1 MHKLLYFKMF
11 TGNKYLTYDETVTSK
26 LTRSM
31 KENNK
36 EASVKK
42 GSARKRQVKDPH
54 TYTLSPVYE
63 NSH

>member
-1 MHKLLYFKMF
+1 MF

-26 LTRSM
+26 LTHST
-31 KENNK
+31 KENNE

-54 TYTLSPVYE
+54 TYTLSPICE